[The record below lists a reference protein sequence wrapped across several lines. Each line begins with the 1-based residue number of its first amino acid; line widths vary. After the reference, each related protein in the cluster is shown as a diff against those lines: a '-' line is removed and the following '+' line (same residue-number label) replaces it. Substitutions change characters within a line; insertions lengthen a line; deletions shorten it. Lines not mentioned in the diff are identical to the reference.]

1 MNECK
6 IVQDLLPLY
15 VEDLVSYETK
25 EFVDGHCVG
34 CEHCRKLLERSKVV
48 IPMEK
53 IDASNYRK
61 ALKRERN
68 YSAMVGALFASI
80 VIVLALIALVYVAAS
95 VPIKLEKKPI
105 ILESPDGIHSIKG
118 EYYASPFGINRGMYV
133 TELSRSGSSEGT
145 QEGWSDILGA
155 QWSPDG
161 TDVFF
166 TIEMVNGETRM
177 EIWYHNYSET
187 GGQGGIFPVISK
199 TEDRRNFNDLTAEF
213 TKLLEEWEK
222 FPTGWESITYEFAGW
237 GADSESAYI
246 RCKTDNGYED
256 VVYFGFDFEGQDLW
270 IRE

>member
-15 VEDLVSYETK
+15 AEDLVSPETK
-25 EFVDGHCVG
+25 TFVE
-34 CEHCRKLLERSKVV
+34 EHSERCGDCRKLLERSKVV
-48 IPMEK
+48 LPVEK
-53 IDASNYRK
+53 VDASNYKK
-61 ALKRERN
+61 ALKQERN

-80 VIVLALIALVYVAAS
+80 VIVLAFIALVYVAAS
-95 VPIKLEKKPI
+95 VPIKLEKEPI

-118 EYYASPFGINRGMYV
+118 EYYASPFGMNRGMYV

-145 QEGWSDILGA
+145 QEGWIDILDA

-187 GGQGGIFPVISK
+187 GGRGGVFPVISK

-213 TKLLEEWEK
+213 TKLLAEWEK
-222 FPTGWESITYEFAGW
+222 FPTGWESITYELVRW
-237 GADSESAYI
+237 GEDSESACI
-246 RCKTDNGYED
+246 RCKTDSGYETE
-256 VVYFGFDFEGQDLW
+256 VFFGFDFEGQDLW
-270 IRE
+270 IIE

>member
-15 VEDLVSYETK
+15 AEDLVSPETK
-25 EFVDGHCVG
+25 EFVE
-34 CEHCRKLLERSKVV
+34 EHCGRCGDCWKLMERGKVV
-48 IPMEK
+48 LPVEM
-53 IDASNYRK
+53 IDAQNYKK

-68 YSAMVGALFASI
+68 HSAMVGALFASI
-80 VIVLALIALVYVAAS
+80 IIVLALTALVYVAAS
-95 VPIKLEKKPI
+95 IPIKLEKGPI

-145 QEGWSDILGA
+145 QEGWIDILDA

-187 GGQGGIFPVISK
+187 GGRGGIFPVISK

-213 TKLLEEWEK
+213 TKLLAEWEK
-222 FPTGWESITYEFAGW
+222 FPAGWSSITYELIQW
-237 GADSESAYI
+237 GENSESACI
-246 RCKTDNGYED
+246 RCITDNGYE
-256 VVYFGFDFEGQDLW
+256 VEVCFGFDFEGQKIW
-270 IRE
+270 IIE

>member
-15 VEDLVSYETK
+15 AEDLISPETK
-25 EFVDGHCVG
+25 EFVEGHCAG

-48 IPMEK
+48 LPMEK
-53 IDASNYRK
+53 IDASNYKK

-95 VPIKLEKKPI
+95 VPIKLEKEPI

-145 QEGWSDILGA
+145 QEGWIDILDA

-166 TIEMVNGETRM
+166 TVEMVNGETRM

-187 GGQGGIFPVISK
+187 GGRGGVFPVISK

-213 TKLLEEWEK
+213 TKLLAEWEK
-222 FPTGWESITYEFAGW
+222 FPTGWSSIAFELVKW
-237 GADSESAYI
+237 GENSESAYI
-246 RCKTDNGYED
+246 RCITDNGYEAE
-256 VVYFGFDFEGQDLW
+256 VCFGFDFEGQKIW
-270 IRE
+270 IIE